1 MTGKAKSTRWEAANR
16 KHTLGAMQAYPWDSQ
31 RRKLRCEGIVD
42 SDSQGRWHCTARRMP
57 TVTWGERMAAEAARD
72 ALRIEQAHASAR
84 ERLNVHSRPRS
95 RSPALTYRK
104 HDRENPEPD
113 AHQARPSNISLGL
126 ASLPILLVRTGSLP
140 TAPDGREEPA
150 NSLEISIAGAFR
162 ALARLFAAIA
172 STLNAL
178 SACPEQH
185 QHRTSSRELPPHHAH
200 GSAHAYQCSLLKEH
214 KVLPSASNVP
224 SAEHTPSCRR
234 SLGFSPQSVQRNL
247 DRQAD
252 SLFARKQ
259 DTQTVQRLVKQRE
272 VHQQQHQR
280 SPVSYQR
287 SRPLLTNHVLP
298 AWNDDAHSEY
308 TPRSTS
314 QHRGRLLSNASKTDK
329 WDARAS
335 LIPQRRS
342 KEQRRR
348 EYWHAR
354 PYHVPSEGADYDDG
368 EDSTESIQKQ
378 SEDELDLDYDESI
391 EAGGSMSGS
400 DCDESQSHKHDQGL
414 ASSATALRMRRRA
427 SSVDDDS
434 PGVSSEADQCDPK
447 LNEELE
453 TLVDKFVARA
463 ADRSVA
469 NVERHVA
476 EARAA
481 GDDADFTFPSTHM
494 ANSPNSWLGQSVA
507 RAVAQHARGHGECS

>member
-1 MTGKAKSTRWEAANR
+1 
-16 KHTLGAMQAYPWDSQ
+16 
-31 RRKLRCEGIVD
+31 
-42 SDSQGRWHCTARRMP
+42 
-57 TVTWGERMAAEAARD
+57 
-72 ALRIEQAHASAR
+72 
-84 ERLNVHSRPRS
+84 
-95 RSPALTYRK
+95 
-104 HDRENPEPD
+104 
-113 AHQARPSNISLGL
+113 
-126 ASLPILLVRTGSLP
+126 
-140 TAPDGREEPA
+140 
-150 NSLEISIAGAFR
+150 
-162 ALARLFAAIA
+162 
-172 STLNAL
+172 
-178 SACPEQH
+178 
-185 QHRTSSRELPPHHAH
+185 
-200 GSAHAYQCSLLKEH
+200 
-214 KVLPSASNVP
+214 
-224 SAEHTPSCRR
+224 
-234 SLGFSPQSVQRNL
+234 
-247 DRQAD
+247 
-252 SLFARKQ
+252 
-259 DTQTVQRLVKQRE
+259 
-272 VHQQQHQR
+272 
-280 SPVSYQR
+280 
-287 SRPLLTNHVLP
+287 
-298 AWNDDAHSEY
+298 
-308 TPRSTS
+308 
-314 QHRGRLLSNASKTDK
+314 
-329 WDARAS
+329 
-335 LIPQRRS
+335 
-342 KEQRRR
+342 
-348 EYWHAR
+348 
-354 PYHVPSEGADYDDG
+354 VPSEGVDYDDG